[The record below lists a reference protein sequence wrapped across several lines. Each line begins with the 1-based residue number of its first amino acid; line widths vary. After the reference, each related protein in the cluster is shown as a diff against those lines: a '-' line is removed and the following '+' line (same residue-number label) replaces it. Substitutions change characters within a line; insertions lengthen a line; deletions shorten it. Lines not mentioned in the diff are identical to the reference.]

1 MTTTEWITDTVL
13 VLVVFRQLRESRL
26 DRKTFLIPLGIVAFV
41 AYSYLDSVPT
51 AGNDLVLI
59 AALTAVGAALG
70 VAGGVHTRIRALD
83 GHLVI
88 KAGAVSA
95 LLWVLGMGAR
105 MGFQVWVRRRS
116 TGGRRRR
123 TGRRGADGP
132 AHARDGRHRG
142 HAPPDR
148 GASGGGGG
156 RPDPFADDE
165 SILGALGAGAR
176 GYLTKNAGRQ
186 DITRAIRAAGAG
198 QSVLDREVQNRLL
211 ATARAKAPAPGPA
224 GRPLPD
230 DLTPREREVLAL
242 IGQGLSNRGI
252 AEKLFISEAT
262 VKTHIN
268 NLFAKSHIRDRAEA
282 VRRAIGAG
290 LA

>member
-1 MTTTEWITDTVL
+1 MSGTSEQGGGPAQL
-13 VLVVFRQLRESRL
+13 KVVVADDQAAVRE
-26 DRKTFLIPLGIVAFV
+26 PL
-41 AYSYLDSVPT
+41 
-51 AGNDLVLI
+51 
-59 AALTAVGAALG
+59 AA
-70 VAGGVHTRIRALD
+70 
-83 GHLVI
+83 
-88 KAGAVSA
+88 
-95 LLWVLGMGAR
+95 VLGLAEDID
-105 MGFQVWVRRRS
+105 VVAAA
-116 TGGRRRR
+116 
-123 TGRRGADGP
+123 ADGGEVLAAVAAGP
-132 AHARDGRHRG
+132 VDVVLMDLRMPVMDGIETTRRLAEDHPEV
-142 HAPPDR
+142 AVVVLTT
-148 GASGGGGG
+148 
-156 RPDPFADDE
+156 FADDE

-198 QSVLDREVQNRLL
+198 QSVLDREVQGRLL
-211 ATARAKAPAPGPA
+211 ATARAKAAPTRDEAA
-224 GRPLPD
+224 GQPLPD

-268 NLFAKSHIRDRAEA
+268 NLFAKAHIRDRADA

>member
-1 MTTTEWITDTVL
+1 MSGTSEQAGEPVQL
-13 VLVVFRQLRESRL
+13 KVVVADDQAAVRE
-26 DRKTFLIPLGIVAFV
+26 PL
-41 AYSYLDSVPT
+41 
-51 AGNDLVLI
+51 
-59 AALTAVGAALG
+59 AA
-70 VAGGVHTRIRALD
+70 
-83 GHLVI
+83 
-88 KAGAVSA
+88 
-95 LLWVLGMGAR
+95 VLGLAEDID
-105 MGFQVWVRRRS
+105 VVAAA
-116 TGGRRRR
+116 
-123 TGRRGADGP
+123 ADGGEVLAAVAAGP
-132 AHARDGRHRG
+132 VDVVLMDLRMPVMDGIETTRRLTEDHPEV
-142 HAPPDR
+142 AVVVLTT
-148 GASGGGGG
+148 
-156 RPDPFADDE
+156 FADDE

-198 QSVLDREVQNRLL
+198 QSVLDREVQDRLL
-211 ATARAKAPAPGPA
+211 ATARAQAAPAAQGETA
-224 GRPLPD
+224 GQPLPD

-268 NLFAKSHIRDRAEA
+268 NLFAKAHIRDRADA

>member
-1 MTTTEWITDTVL
+1 MNEQSEGL
-13 VLVVFRQLRESRL
+13 ARL
-26 DRKTFLIPLGIVAFV
+26 KVIVADDQAAVQEPLAAVLGLAEDIDVV
-41 AYSYLDSVPT
+41 AAAADGTEVLAAVA
-51 AGNDLVLI
+51 AGPVDVVLMDLRMPV
-59 AALTAVGAALG
+59 
-70 VAGGVHTRIRALD
+70 LD
-83 GHLVI
+83 GIETTRRLTEEHPEV
-88 KAGAVSA
+88 AVV
-95 LLWVLGMGAR
+95 VL
-105 MGFQVWVRRRS
+105 
-116 TGGRRRR
+116 T
-123 TGRRGADGP
+123 T
-132 AHARDGRHRG
+132 
-142 HAPPDR
+142 
-148 GASGGGGG
+148 
-156 RPDPFADDE
+156 FADDE

-211 ATARAKAPAPGPA
+211 ATARTKAAPAPGDA
-224 GRPLPD
+224 ARQPLPD

-268 NLFAKSHIRDRAEA
+268 NLFAKAHIRDRADA